1 MVYVGCSHAATHI
14 PSLAPIFRKVFTDS
28 VGIESPKSF
37 LRLLASKLVF
47 PDTRSA
53 ILSCFLIYFFR
64 ILERRSGSLKFS
76 SHLAVRSYTPLS
88 LINTLNCHFSL
99 VSWLLGLSLDLVL
112 SPFLPLAW
120 APLLTPGPLS
130 LVLPLFVPYFSSIPP
145 VSR

>member
-1 MVYVGCSHAATHI
+1 MLDFVSKYFKSFIIFPNLNVTDKAPVCKTLMVYVGCSHAATHI

-76 SHLAVRSYTPLS
+76 SHLAVR
-88 LINTLNCHFSL
+88 
-99 VSWLLGLSLDLVL
+99 
-112 SPFLPLAW
+112 
-120 APLLTPGPLS
+120 
-130 LVLPLFVPYFSSIPP
+130 
-145 VSR
+145 